1 MVTLLRSDPS
11 HDGASINKDNN
22 PSAPP
27 SEHQTNAESSVSP
40 LCRPGG
46 RMEAEP
52 CYFPAL
58 CQHSRIAGFSFFSLR
73 KTKAPTT
80 DNKYI
85 KLMSKGLCSAACCK
99 LQQTST
105 CLSLVDMRAMWF
117 PTLPMAWWEFP
128 GSSKNTGYHL
138 RKIVKTQAFP
148 ALFLTPSI
156 SSAAQENMSYRL

>member
-27 SEHQTNAESSVSP
+27 SERQTNAESSISP
-40 LCRPGG
+40 LCRLGG

-58 CQHSRIAGFSFFSLR
+58 SQHSRIVGFSFFSLR

-85 KLMSKGLCSAACCK
+85 KLISKGLCSTACCK

-105 CLSLVDMRAMWF
+105 CLSLVDMAEQCDSPRCQWHGGNSQGA
-117 PTLPMAWWEFP
+117 P
-128 GSSKNTGYHL
+128 
-138 RKIVKTQAFP
+138 KILVTILEKW
-148 ALFLTPSI
+148 
-156 SSAAQENMSYRL
+156 